1 LETKTKKF
9 KIDILNWYKN
19 NKREYSWRE
28 THNPWKILLLEIISQ
43 QTQLDRADEY
53 FKTFIKEFPNP
64 ETMANSSLKKVLSL
78 WSGLGYNNRAKRL
91 YEASKI
97 LSKTG
102 FDELYPNF
110 EVLPGVGP
118 YTNNAILSFAYH
130 EKVLT
135 RDTNVDRVIS
145 RYFGL
150 DKVENFIN
158 SNKKLLLNRVSS
170 RDLNQAIMDFGSMV
184 CKSKNPL
191 CHSCALEENCN
202 KNIVKVAKSQ
212 EAFSGSNRELR
223 GALLKFLL
231 NENIASLE
239 MIQKHL
245 TADKVK
251 LLKAINT
258 LEKDGLITIKKNNLV
273 EINSL

>member
-9 KIDILNWYKN
+9 KRDVLNWYKN

-28 THNPWKILLLEIISQ
+28 TNDPWKILLLETISQ
-43 QTQLDRADEY
+43 QTQLDRADVY
-53 FKTFIKEFPNP
+53 FKLFIEKFPNP
-64 ETMANSSLKKVLSL
+64 EAMASSSLKKILTL

-91 YEASKI
+91 YDSSKI

-118 YTNNAILSFAYH
+118 YTNSAILSFAYR
-130 EKVLT
+130 EKVIT
-135 RDTNVDRVIS
+135 RDINVDRVLS
-145 RYFGL
+145 RYFRL
-150 DKVENFIN
+150 NDVKSFVHN
-158 SNKKLLLNRVSS
+158 NKKLLLNRVSS

-191 CHSCALEENCN
+191 CSTCVLEKNCE
-202 KNIVKVAKSQ
+202 KNIVKIRKPR

-223 GALLKFLL
+223 GALLKLLL
-231 NENIASLE
+231 NETVASLE
-239 MIQKHL
+239 TIQKTL
-245 TADKVK
+245 KTDKVK
-251 LLKAINT
+251 VLKAVST
-258 LEKDGLITIKKNNLV
+258 LEKDGLINIKKNNLV
-273 EINSL
+273 EINS

>member
-1 LETKTKKF
+1 METKTKKF

-19 NKREYSWRE
+19 NKRKYSWRE
-28 THNPWKILLLEIISQ
+28 TNDPWKILLLEIISQ

-53 FKTFIKEFPNP
+53 FNIFIKEFPNP

-91 YEASKI
+91 YESSKI

-102 FDELYPNF
+102 FDELYPDF

-130 EKVLT
+130 EKVIT
-135 RDTNVDRVIS
+135 RDINVDRVIS
-145 RYFGL
+145 RYFGS
-150 DKVENFIN
+150 DNVEAFVYN
-158 SNKKLLLNRVSS
+158 NKKLLLNRVSS

-191 CHSCALEENCN
+191 CSSCDLEENCN
-202 KNIVKVAKSQ
+202 KNIVKVTKSR
-212 EAFSGSNRELR
+212 ETFSGSNRELR
-223 GALLKFLL
+223 GALLKLLL

-239 MIQKHL
+239 MIQEHL

-273 EINSL
+273 EINS

>member
-9 KIDILNWYKN
+9 KRDVLNWYKN

-28 THNPWKILLLEIISQ
+28 TNDPWKILLLETISQ
-43 QTQLDRADEY
+43 QTQLDRADVY
-53 FKTFIKEFPNP
+53 FKLFIEKFPNP
-64 ETMANSSLKKVLSL
+64 EAMASSSLKKILTL

-91 YEASKI
+91 YDSSKI

-118 YTNNAILSFAYH
+118 YTNSAILSFAYR
-130 EKVLT
+130 EKVIT
-135 RDTNVDRVIS
+135 RDINVDRVLS
-145 RYFGL
+145 RYFRL
-150 DKVENFIN
+150 NDVKSFVHN
-158 SNKKLLLNRVSS
+158 NKKLLLNRVSS

-191 CHSCALEENCN
+191 CSTCVLEKNCE
-202 KNIVKVAKSQ
+202 KNIVKIRKPR

-223 GALLKFLL
+223 GALLKLLL
-231 NENIASLE
+231 NETVASLE
-239 MIQKHL
+239 TIQKNL
-245 TADKVK
+245 KTDKVK
-251 LLKAINT
+251 LLKAVST

-273 EINSL
+273 EINS

>member
-1 LETKTKKF
+1 MAL
-9 KIDILNWYKN
+9 KN
-19 NKREYSWRE
+19 
-28 THNPWKILLLEIISQ
+28 
-43 QTQLDRADEY
+43 Y
-53 FKTFIKEFPNP
+53 FF
-64 ETMANSSLKKVLSL
+64 SLVFLVLS
-78 WSGLGYNNRAKRL
+78 SGFLRFSKDFCKGGF
-91 YEASKI
+91 SKI

-102 FDELYPNF
+102 FDELYPDF

-130 EKVLT
+130 KKVIT
-135 RDTNVDRVIS
+135 RDINVDRVIS

-150 DKVENFIN
+150 DNVEAFVNN
-158 SNKKLLLNRVSS
+158 NKKILLNRVSS

-191 CHSCALEENCN
+191 CSSCDLEENCN
-202 KNIVKVAKSQ
+202 KNIVKVTKSR
-212 EAFSGSNRELR
+212 ETFSGSNRELR
-223 GALLKFLL
+223 GALLKLLL

-239 MIQKHL
+239 MIQEHL

-273 EINSL
+273 EIPFLTPNSRIFEFLKF